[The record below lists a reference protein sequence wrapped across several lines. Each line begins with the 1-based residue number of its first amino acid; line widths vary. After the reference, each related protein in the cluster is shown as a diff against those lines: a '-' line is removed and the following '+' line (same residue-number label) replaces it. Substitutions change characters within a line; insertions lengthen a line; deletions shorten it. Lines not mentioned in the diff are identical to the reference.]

1 MDLLCTPMKV
11 FFFCVII
18 GFPAVGLKPKTI
30 KYCCKQLLITN
41 FLRKKPPLLK
51 PDEEVSGGGKWHLF
65 PSVGRKYF
73 FLSSEEF

>member
-1 MDLLCTPMKV
+1 MHAYESG
-11 FFFCVII
+11 FFFVWVII

-51 PDEEVSGGGKWHLF
+51 PDEEVSGGGEMA
-65 PSVGRKYF
+65 S
-73 FLSSEEF
+73 LSFCGP